1 MPPESGYAVGWG
13 TLALINAG
21 LAQAK
26 RRSGLL
32 WFVVSLLLGPLATL
46 LIVILPVPNVE
57 SRPLGRRDWAVV
69 GLVLVAFLVLLL
81 GLMAFSAGG
90 VTPAV

>member
-1 MPPESGYAVGWG
+1 MPAEPGYAVGWG

-32 WFVVSLLLGPLATL
+32 WFVVSLLMGPLATL
-46 LIVILPVPNVE
+46 LIVILPMPGAE
-57 SRPLGRRDWAVV
+57 ASPLGRRDWAVV
-69 GLVLVAFLVLLL
+69 GLILVAILVVLL
-81 GLMAFSAGG
+81 GLMAAGPG
-90 VTPAV
+90 SGARVV